1 VRIFREEMVV
11 KGVEEADIAYWVSTS
26 LFGSNHNEVKL
37 GVKPKC
43 SVILHTHL
51 ST

>member
-11 KGVEEADIAYWVSTS
+11 KGVEEADIAYCVSARI
-26 LFGSNHNEVKL
+26 FGSTHNEVKL
-37 GVKPKC
+37 GVTPKC

-51 ST
+51 NT

>member
-1 VRIFREEMVV
+1 MVS
-11 KGVEEADIAYWVSTS
+11 GVGEADIAYCVSAR
-26 LFGSNHNEVKL
+26 LFGSNHNEVNL
-37 GVKPKC
+37 GDTPKC

>member
-1 VRIFREEMVV
+1 VKDGEGMV
-11 KGVEEADIAYWVSTS
+11 IIYCVSAR

-37 GVKPKC
+37 GVKSKC
-43 SVILHTHL
+43 SVVLHMHF

>member
-1 VRIFREEMVV
+1 MV
-11 KGVEEADIAYWVSTS
+11 KGVEGIDIVYCVSAR
-26 LFGSNHNEVKL
+26 LLGSNHNEVKL